1 MQSPHGTALKN
12 KSTASIKKLH
22 FFILCNNILD
32 SCVKKYIKDT
42 HSFYIPYDFI
52 TFYFDECQKQIIS
65 DEYLATFF
73 LCFNNK
79 IVDFNN
85 IVEVYSKS
93 KLPNLKSK
101 SIQKDSILRGLKAGT
116 YLIADKHSSKREL
129 QYTIDSDELA
139 GALNQL
145 KTILKDIDS
154 SKNLIKS
161 KYAIYKKQSN
171 TKNISKIDEKAEDQQ
186 LLRHKPVNTNKQA
199 ITPPSQGRVER
210 VSKLVIPRIR
220 VIGMYPKSQ
229 ALSRVDSRY
238 FAYTFTTPANQVR
251 LANIYH
257 LKKVGLKKGFVDKR
271 DQVMKSG
278 TKKSKFDDLF

>member
-1 MQSPHGTALKN
+1 MSSQNGIALEN
-12 KSTASIKKLH
+12 KKSASIKKLH

-32 SCVKKYIKDT
+32 SCVKMYIKET
-42 HSFYIPYDFI
+42 HNVYIPYDFI
-52 TFYFDECQKQIIS
+52 TFYFNECQKQVIT
-65 DEYLATFF
+65 DEYLYAFF

-79 IVDFNN
+79 IVNIDN

-93 KLPNLKSK
+93 KLPNLKNK
-101 SIQKDSILRGLKAGT
+101 IIQKDSILKGLKAGK
-116 YLIADKHSSKREL
+116 YLIADKHSTKKDL
-129 QYTIDSDELA
+129 QYTIDSNELL
-139 GALNQL
+139 GATTQL
-145 KTILKDIDS
+145 KVILNDIDKT
-154 SKNLIKS
+154 KNLVKS
-161 KYAIYKKQSN
+161 KYAIYKKQTN
-171 TKNISKIDEKAEDQQ
+171 TKNIGKIDEKAEDQQ
-186 LLRHKPVNTNKQA
+186 LLKHKPLNSNKKA
-199 ITPPSQGRVER
+199 ITPPSQGKVER
-210 VSKLVIPRIR
+210 VSKLIIPKIR

-229 ALSRVDSRY
+229 SLSRVDSRY